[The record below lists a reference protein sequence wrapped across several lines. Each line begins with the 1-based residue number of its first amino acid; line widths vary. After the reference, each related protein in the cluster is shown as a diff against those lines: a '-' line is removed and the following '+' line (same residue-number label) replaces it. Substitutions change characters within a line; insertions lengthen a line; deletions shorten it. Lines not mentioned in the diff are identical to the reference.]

1 MNTKARAK
9 LIMIV
14 VVFATVVFAFV
25 VFTLIRVNQ
34 QSLSQAQSAGQ
45 IAFDVFERKI
55 LGDEYLNS
63 GSIRARN
70 QWFTKQTQ
78 IEDLVAKDEAKFAEP
93 DEAEFVKQ
101 IKENLAVSEDAF
113 QRLIFI
119 IAANPTLNEQQQE
132 KVTQLSSVLSVSA
145 QETTSAAKSLKDF
158 SEQRAVEAYQQL
170 IIMFALAT
178 VLFVGVI
185 IFCFIELWTSA
196 TELEK
201 KRSETEAI
209 LKGIG
214 DAVFALDNN
223 KRIILFNSVAE
234 SLSGYNEGDVLGKKF
249 SEVLKFIDERTG
261 ERSDEFISKAFL
273 GEKSHIKK
281 GVVLVSKTGEKT
293 PVADTAAPVLSS
305 KGKIEG
311 VVVVFRDVSSEREL
325 DRAKDEFISLVSHQL
340 RTPLTAIRLFT
351 EMLTRHDIGKLNKT
365 QEDYVKKVE
374 ASALRMIRLVTDIL
388 NVSRI
393 ELDRLKI
400 EPVLTDVNKLIE
412 VQIDEQKIVA
422 EQHGVEVV
430 FDRQKTGKVQVDPI
444 VYGQIVHNFLTNSI
458 KYCKEKSGKVE
469 VRFEKTKNGYLLSV
483 KDDGIGIP
491 KDSQRHIFE
500 RFYRAD
506 NVTKADGEGTGL
518 GLYLVKLIMDE
529 INGKVWFESEQNK
542 GTTFFAE
549 IPEYGMK
556 SKIGERSLN

>member
-1 MNTKARAK
+1 MNIKFRAK

-14 VVFATVVFAFV
+14 VVFATIVFALV
-25 VFTLIRVNQ
+25 VFTLIQVNQ

-45 IAFDVFERKI
+45 IVFDVFERKI

-93 DEAEFVKQ
+93 DEAELIKQ
-101 IKENLAVSEDAF
+101 IKENLAVSKDAF

-119 IAANPTLNEQQQE
+119 LAANPTLNEQQQE
-132 KVTQLSSVLSVSA
+132 KITQLTSILSVSA

-158 SEQRAVEAYQQL
+158 SEQRTVEAYRQL
-170 IIMFALAT
+170 ILMFAFAT
-178 VLFVGVI
+178 LLFVAVI
-185 IFCFIELWTSA
+185 VFCFIELWTSA

-214 DAVFALDNN
+214 DAVFALDNR
-223 KRIILFNSVAE
+223 KRIILFNNVAE
-234 SLSGYNEGDVLGKKF
+234 TLSGYSESDVLGKKF
-249 SEVLKFIDERTG
+249 SEVLKFIDEKTG
-261 ERSDEFISKAFL
+261 ERSDEFIGRAFL

-281 GVVLVSKTGEKT
+281 GVVLISKNGEKI
-293 PVADTAAPVLSS
+293 PIADTAAPVLSAA
-305 KGKIEG
+305 GKIEG
-311 VVVVFRDVSSEREL
+311 IVVVFRDVSSERAL

-400 EPVLTDVNKLIE
+400 EPILTDVNKLIE
-412 VQIDEQKIVA
+412 AQIDEQQIIAK
-422 EQHGVEVV
+422 QHKVKVIFEP
-430 FDRQKTGKVQVDPI
+430 QKTGKVQVDPV
-444 VYGQIVHNFLTNSI
+444 VYGQIIHNFLTNSI

-491 KDSQRHIFE
+491 KDSQQHIFE

-549 IPEYGMK
+549 LPEYGMK
-556 SKIGERSLN
+556 AKIGERTLN